1 MVLYFSWINDQ
12 DSTYYGTAGSSSQQG
27 SSSGDLPPEMM
38 ESETPPTSP
47 VLNAGDTEVSSWRS
61 PDPPGLE
68 ANESAALSP
77 DVLTGLL
84 ERAALLEEHRSLI
97 SAVLKK
103 ISSATSGLNEAFT
116 SLLRGFEVCNGEL
129 TISLVV
135 RHALGVL
142 RIDSC
147 P

>member
-1 MVLYFSWINDQ
+1 
-12 DSTYYGTAGSSSQQG
+12 
-27 SSSGDLPPEMM
+27 MM
-38 ESETPPTSP
+38 ESETPPAS
-47 VLNAGDTEVSSWRS
+47 LILEAGDTEVSSRRS
-61 PDPPGLE
+61 PDLPRPE
-68 ANESAALSP
+68 ANTLAALSP

-116 SLLRGFEVCNGEL
+116 SLLRGFEVCNGEY

-135 RHALGVL
+135 RHVVGVL
-142 RIDSC
+142 HIDSS